1 MKFWTKGLVAG
12 ATMAMAVP
20 AFAVGAGSQAGG
32 QTGAVEKTEKLEK
45 VEKAERM
52 QYTGVVKDV
61 DQDKKMVTLQ
71 LPLAPNVSI
80 MKDGLRATLDDIKEG
95 DDVRASFDPMS
106 KKINRLDIQTKG
118 AEPMPSP

>member
-12 ATMAMAVP
+12 VTMAMALP
-20 AFAVGAGSQAGG
+20 AFAAGTGSQAGSQAGTHAG
-32 QTGAVEKTEKLEK
+32 TVEKQ
-45 VEKAERM
+45 
-52 QYTGVVKDV
+52 QYTGVVKEV

-80 MKDGLRATLDDIKEG
+80 MKDGQRATLDDIKEG

-118 AEPMPSP
+118 AEPMQQNQ

>member
-12 ATMAMAVP
+12 ATMAMALP
-20 AFAVGAGSQAGG
+20 AFAAGTGSQAGSQTGSQAGTHAGSQAG
-32 QTGAVEKTEKLEK
+32 TVERL
-45 VEKAERM
+45 

-80 MKDGLRATLDDIKEG
+80 MKDGQRATLDDIKEG
-95 DDVRASFDPMS
+95 DDVRASFDPQS

-118 AEPMPSP
+118 AEPMPNP

>member
-1 MKFWTKGLVAG
+1 MRFWTKGLVAG
-12 ATMAMAVP
+12 ATMAMALP
-20 AFAVGAGSQAGG
+20 ALAVGAGTHAGS
-32 QTGAVEKTEKLEK
+32 QTGAVEKTEK
-45 VEKAERM
+45 VERL
-52 QYTGVVKDV
+52 QYTGVVKEV

-80 MKDGLRATLDDIKEG
+80 MKDGQRATLDDIKEG

-118 AEPMPSP
+118 LEPMPSP